1 MLVAHNTFDE
11 NLQMLAIHIFYRILR
26 SWHVTRHQVITKTEN
41 LSQKGHP
48 PKRKLF
54 KQDQTHKKCTLIE

>member
-1 MLVAHNTFDE
+1 
-11 NLQMLAIHIFYRILR
+11 MLAIHIFYRILR